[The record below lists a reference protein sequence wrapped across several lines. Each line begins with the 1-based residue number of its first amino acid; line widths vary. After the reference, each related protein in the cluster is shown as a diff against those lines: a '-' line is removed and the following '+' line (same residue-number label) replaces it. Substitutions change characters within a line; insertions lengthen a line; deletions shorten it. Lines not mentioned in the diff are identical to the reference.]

1 MSKVGAMSGTART
14 LTYPAEGLGAPKDRR
29 PAPLVDLGLPAAT
42 DVFSADDHISLSED
56 IFYERLPEGM
66 KDRAP
71 RVMNV
76 DGGWVLGVDGKS
88 ILVPE
93 FVRVL
98 TQYDPVPGS
107 HAGDVE
113 ARLAALD
120 SEGITNEL
128 AFPNSIL
135 ALFGWPD
142 REVREACFR
151 IYNEYI
157 ADVQERSGNR
167 IYGVGLINWW
177 DAEGARRT
185 VDELKA
191 LGLKTFLMPLMP
203 GKDLEGT
210 PIDYASNQMDGVWDA
225 IEESGVPVSH
235 HIGENPPATPI
246 AFNALS
252 IGMLQSVAPFRDT
265 FGKYIFGGILDRHPG
280 LKIGYFEGGI
290 NWVPSALQDAEHIAA
305 SFRHLSD
312 LQIEH
317 EPTYY
322 WDTHMCASFMV
333 DPLGLALLARIGID
347 RVMWST
353 DFPHNESTYGYS
365 NQSLASVVDAVGPDA
380 TAAIASGNVK
390 RFLGIAD

>member
-1 MSKVGAMSGTART
+1 MSGTART
-14 LTYPAEGLGAPKDRR
+14 LTYPAQGVGAPKDRQ

-42 DVFSADDHISLSED
+42 EVFSADDHISLSED

-98 TQYDPVPGS
+98 TQYDPVAGS
-107 HAGDVE
+107 HAGDVA

-120 SEGITNEL
+120 SEGISKEL
-128 AFPNSIL
+128 AFPNSVL

-142 REVREACFR
+142 REMREACFR

-177 DAEGARRT
+177 DADGARRT
-185 VDELKA
+185 VNELKA

-225 IEESGVPVSH
+225 IEEAGVPVSH

-246 AFNALS
+246 AYNALS

-312 LQIEH
+312 LTIKH
-317 EPTYY
+317 DPTYY

-333 DPLGLALLARIGID
+333 DPLGLALLARIGVD

-365 NQSLASVVDAVGPDA
+365 NQSLASVVDAVGPEA

-390 RFLGIAD
+390 RFLGIDD

>member
-1 MSKVGAMSGTART
+1 MSGNSRT
-14 LTYPAEGLGAPKDRR
+14 LTYPTEGLGAPKDRQ
-29 PAPLVDLGLPAAT
+29 PAPLVDLGLPAGT
-42 DVFSADDHISLSED
+42 EVFSADDHISLSED
-56 IFYERLPEGM
+56 IFFERLPDAM
-66 KDRAP
+66 KEKAP

-76 DGGWVLGVDGKS
+76 DGGWVLGMGGKS
-88 ILVPE
+88 ILVRE
-93 FVRVL
+93 FIEVL

-107 HAGDVE
+107 HAGDVD

-120 SEGITNEL
+120 SEGITKEL
-128 AFPNSIL
+128 AFPNSVL

-151 IYNEYI
+151 VYNEYI
-157 ADVQERSGNR
+157 AEVQERSGNR

-177 DAEGARRT
+177 DPAGTKRT
-185 VDELKA
+185 VDELKS

-203 GKDLEGT
+203 GKDLDGN
-210 PIDYASNQMDGVWDA
+210 PIDYSSSTMDGVWDA
-225 IEESGVPVSH
+225 IEESGIPVSH

-280 LKIGYFEGGI
+280 LRIGYFEGGI

-305 SFRHLSD
+305 SFRHLAD
-312 LQIEH
+312 LKIKH
-317 EPTYY
+317 DPTWY
-322 WDTHMCASFMV
+322 WDNHMCASFMV
-333 DPLGLALLARIGID
+333 DQLGLALLARIGVD

-390 RFLGIAD
+390 RYLGIEG